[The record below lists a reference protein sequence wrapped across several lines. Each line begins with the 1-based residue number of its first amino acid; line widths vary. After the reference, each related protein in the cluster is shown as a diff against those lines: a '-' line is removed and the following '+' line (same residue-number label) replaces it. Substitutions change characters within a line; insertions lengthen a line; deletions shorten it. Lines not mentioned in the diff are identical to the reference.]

1 MATLDK
7 AETTIDLDEILVP
20 IPSVAEVVKTG
31 LEQLRPQFNLTDEQ
45 IERLGRRSVA
55 RAK

>member
-1 MATLDK
+1 MSA
-7 AETTIDLDEILVP
+7 AINSETTIDLQEILVP
-20 IPSVAEVVKTG
+20 IPSVAEVVKVD

-55 RAK
+55 STK